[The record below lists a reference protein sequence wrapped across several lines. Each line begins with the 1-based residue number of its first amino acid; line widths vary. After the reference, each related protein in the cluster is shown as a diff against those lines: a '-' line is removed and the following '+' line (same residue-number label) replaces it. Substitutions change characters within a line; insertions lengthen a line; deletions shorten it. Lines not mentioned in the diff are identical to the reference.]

1 MRGMKKSVA
10 AAAVVMVAL
19 LQASGHAQE
28 PTIATLQ
35 QQIERLNA
43 SQDALRKQVLGMQ
56 QQLTEMMKL
65 LQARPA
71 APAASAAPA
80 EPPLPAEVATAG
92 APAKGSST
100 APVTIVEFSDFQC
113 PFCGRHFRD
122 TYGQLDREYIAT
134 GKVRYVFRH
143 LPLERIHPQAFK
155 ASEAAECAGA
165 QKRFWEMH
173 DVLFAN
179 QQALMPADLARHA
192 QGLKLDAAA
201 FTACMAGQTAARIRQ
216 DMTLAVE
223 AGVRATPTF
232 ILGTTLPDGRVKVVR
247 RLSGALPFATFKT
260 AIDGLLA
267 GVSSP
272 R

>member
-1 MRGMKKSVA
+1 MRGMKKAATTVA
-10 AAAVVMVAL
+10 VLVFLL
-19 LQASGHAQE
+19 LQASGQAQE

-35 QQIERLNA
+35 QQIEKLNA

-56 QQLTEMMKL
+56 QQLTEMMTL

-71 APAASAAPA
+71 APAAAPA

-92 APAKGSST
+92 APVKGAPT
-100 APVTIVEFSDFQC
+100 APVTLVEFSDFQC

-143 LPLERIHPQAFK
+143 LPLERIHPQAFR

-165 QKRFWEMH
+165 QGKFWEMH

-179 QQALMPADLARHA
+179 QQALMPPDLARHA
-192 QGLKLDAAA
+192 QGLKLDLAR
-201 FTACMAGQTAARIRQ
+201 FNACLEGQTAARIRQ

-232 ILGTTLPDGRVKVVR
+232 IVGTTLPGGRVKVVR
-247 RLSGALPFATFKT
+247 RLSGALPFATFKG
-260 AIDGLLA
+260 AIDSLLA

-272 R
+272 Q

>member
-1 MRGMKKSVA
+1 MRDMKKA
-10 AAAVVMVAL
+10 AATVSVLVFLL

-35 QQIERLNA
+35 QHIEKLNA
-43 SQDALRKQVLGMQ
+43 SQDALRRQVLGMQ

-71 APAASAAPA
+71 APAAAAPA

-92 APAKGSST
+92 APVKGATT

-134 GKVRYVFRH
+134 GTVRYVFRH

-155 ASEAAECAGA
+155 AGEAAECAGA
-165 QKRFWEMH
+165 QNRFWEMH

-179 QQALMPADLARHA
+179 QQALMPPDLARHA
-192 QGLKLDAAA
+192 QGLKLDLAR
-201 FTACMAGQTAARIRQ
+201 FNACLEGQTAARIRQ

-232 ILGTTLPDGRVKVVR
+232 IVGTTLPDGRVKVVR
-247 RLSGALPFATFKT
+247 RLSGALPFATFKG

-267 GVSSP
+267 DVSSP

>member
-1 MRGMKKSVA
+1 M
-10 AAAVVMVAL
+10 
-19 LQASGHAQE
+19 
-28 PTIATLQ
+28 ATLQ
-35 QQIERLNA
+35 QQIEKLSA

-71 APAASAAPA
+71 APAAAAAAAPA
-80 EPPLPAEVATAG
+80 EPPLPAEVATAE
-92 APAKGSST
+92 ASAKGAAT

-134 GKVRYVFRH
+134 GKLRYVFRH

-165 QKRFWEMH
+165 QSKFWEMH

-192 QGLKLDAAA
+192 QGLKLDAPK
-201 FTACMAGQTAARIRQ
+201 FNACLAGQTAVRIRQ
-216 DMTLAVE
+216 DMTLAAE

-232 ILGTTLPDGRVKVVR
+232 IIGTTLPGGRVRVVR
-247 RLSGALPFATFKT
+247 RLSGALPFATFKA

-267 GVSSP
+267 DVSSP

>member
-1 MRGMKKSVA
+1 MA
-10 AAAVVMVAL
+10 ATAAVLVFVLA
-19 LQASGHAQE
+19 QSSGRAQE
-28 PTIATLQ
+28 PTVATLQ
-35 QQIERLNA
+35 QQIEKLNA
-43 SQDALRKQVLGMQ
+43 GQEALRRQLQGMQ
-56 QQLTEMMKL
+56 QQLQEMMKL

-71 APAASAAPA
+71 QPAPAAAQA

-92 APAKGSST
+92 APVKGAAT

-122 TYGQLDREYIAT
+122 TYGQIDREYIAT

-155 ASEAAECAGA
+155 AGEAAECAGA
-165 QKRFWEMH
+165 QNRFWEMH

-192 QGLKLDAAA
+192 QGLKIDAAR
-201 FTACMAGQTAARIRQ
+201 FNTCLGGQTAARIRQ
-216 DMTLAVE
+216 DMTLAAE

-232 ILGTTLPDGRVKVVR
+232 IVGTTLPDGRVKVTR

-260 AIDGLLA
+260 AVDGLLA